1 MGGDAYR
8 NRVCRTRFWANPT
21 RVQGTEEDFVAR
33 IVPRTN
39 NVGEIL
45 ERRET

>member
-8 NRVCRTRFWANPT
+8 SKVCRTRFWANPT
-21 RVQGTEEDFVAR
+21 RVQETEEDFVVR

-39 NVGEIL
+39 NVREIL
-45 ERRET
+45 ERRAT